1 LAGFRQKPRQKE
13 GEAERIFGIGGV
25 SPETATKRREA
36 ERTFG
41 IQQNNIFRY
50 FESNGMGGIRIM
62 TELSQAAVERII
74 KKAGAERVSADAIE
88 TLAGLLEEH
97 GTFLAREAKKM
108 SDHAG
113 RKTLRGADIR
123 MAAEMFK

>member
-1 LAGFRQKPRQKE
+1 
-13 GEAERIFGIGGV
+13 
-25 SPETATKRREA
+25 
-36 ERTFG
+36 
-41 IQQNNIFRY
+41 
-50 FESNGMGGIRIM
+50 M

-74 KKAGAERVSADAIE
+74 KKAGAARVSADATE
-88 TLAGLLEEH
+88 MLSTYMEEY
-97 GTFLAREAKKM
+97 GAFIAREAKKM